1 MHCREAMLTRLRIN
15 LAQTRRLLAGKQALF
30 VLSLLGLVS
39 GVAVGVVISLFR
51 LSMELTQAGF
61 LPGHFENYEALHW
74 QQRLLLA
81 SIGGLVLGLMFY
93 LASRTPMRV
102 GILHVLERLAYNEGH
117 LPLKNMVMQFVGGVI
132 AVVSGQSVGRE
143 GPSVHLGAGTA
154 SLFGQYLRL
163 PNNSIRTL
171 VGCGTAAAVAAAF
184 NTPLAGVIFAMEV
197 ILMEYT
203 IAGFTPVILAAVSA
217 TVVSRLVFGTEE
229 IFIIQDIRLESM
241 LDLPLVV
248 VMGMIMGAVASLF
261 IRLTRQL
268 TEYGQN
274 IVIWLRM
281 ALAGLIVGV
290 IALISPE
297 VMGVGYDTVNAV
309 VLGQIG
315 ILGLAIILVA
325 KLMATSVCV
334 GFSIPGGLISPSL
347 VIGAVVGGMLA
358 HVLTLIGVPHS
369 GSGLYALLGAGAM
382 MSATLQAPLAALL
395 ALLELTGSHDIVF
408 PAMLAVVSANLTAQ
422 EVFKSESFFMSQFKQ
437 FGLDYRNDPIAQHLR
452 RIGLESVINRSFV
465 IAEPVVERQAAVA
478 YLKDNPDWVL
488 IRRKED
494 SNLLMPA
501 ADLARFLEK
510 DDSEKVELLEIPA
523 KRRQL
528 AAITL
533 ESTLQHAQQVISSSE
548 AEALY
553 AITRLGQSA
562 DRINGIITP
571 EDIEK
576 QYRTVIA

>member
-1 MHCREAMLTRLRIN
+1 MLNRFNNYFI
-15 LAQTRRLLAGKQALF
+15 QTRRLLANKQALF
-30 VLSLLGLVS
+30 VLSLLGLIS
-39 GVAVGVVISLFR
+39 GVAVGMVISLFR
-51 LSMELTQAGF
+51 LSMEVPQAAF
-61 LPGHFENYEALHW
+61 LPGHVENYEALHW

-81 SIGGLVLGLMFY
+81 SIGGLVLGLLFF
-93 LASRTPMRV
+93 LVSRTPLRV
-102 GILHVLERLAYNEGH
+102 GILHVLERLSYNEGH
-117 LPLKNMVMQFVGGVI
+117 LPLKNMIMQFVGGVI

-154 SLFGQYLRL
+154 SLFGQFLRL

-217 TVVSRLVFGTEE
+217 TVISRLVFGTEE
-229 IFIIQDIRLESM
+229 IFLIQDIALGSL
-241 LDLPLVV
+241 LDLPVVV
-248 VMGMIMGAVASLF
+248 VMGIVMGAVASIF
-261 IRLTRQL
+261 IRITRII
-268 TEYGQN
+268 TDYGLK

-281 ALAGLIVGV
+281 SLAGLFVGL
-290 IALISPE
+290 IALVSPE

-309 VLGQIG
+309 MLGQLSIMAM
-315 ILGLAIILVA
+315 AIILVA
-325 KLMATSVCV
+325 KLLATSVCV

-358 HVLTLIGVPHS
+358 HVLTLFGVDHS
-369 GSGLYALLGAGAM
+369 GPGLYALLGAGAM

-395 ALLELTGSHDIVF
+395 ALLELTGSHEIVF

-422 EVFKSESFFMSQFKQ
+422 EVFKSESFFLSQFKQ

-452 RIGLESVINRSFV
+452 RIGLESVINKSFV
-465 IAEPVVERQAAVA
+465 IAEPVVDRHAAIT

-488 IRRKED
+488 IRRKDD

-501 ADLARFLEK
+501 ADLARFLEN
-510 DDSEKVELLEIPA
+510 DDADKVDLLEIPA

-528 AAITL
+528 AAVSL
-533 ESTLQHAQQVISSSE
+533 ESTLQHAQQVISSTE
-548 AEALY
+548 AEAVY
-553 AITRLGQSA
+553 AVTRLGQSA

-576 QYRTVIA
+576 QYRTVAN

>member
-1 MHCREAMLTRLRIN
+1 MLTRLRAN
-15 LAQTRRLLAGKQALF
+15 LARQRSYLAGKQALF
-30 VLSLLGLVS
+30 LLSLLGVLC
-39 GVAVGVVISLFR
+39 GVAVGIVISLFR
-51 LSMELTQAGF
+51 YSIEVSQALF
-61 LPGHFENYEALHW
+61 LADEIGNYEGLHW
-74 QQRLLLA
+74 HSRLILTTA
-81 SIGGLVLGLMFY
+81 GGVLLGLLFF
-93 LASRTPMRV
+93 LVSRNPLRV
-102 GILHVLERLAYNEGH
+102 GVIHVLERLAYNEGH
-117 LPLKNMVMQFVGGVI
+117 LPLKNMVMQFIGGVI
-132 AVVSGQSVGRE
+132 AIASGQSVGRE

-217 TVVSRLVFGTEE
+217 TVISRLVFGTEAV
-229 IFIIQDIRLESM
+229 FIIQDINLQSL

-248 VMGMIMGAVASLF
+248 LMGIVIGAVASIF
-261 IRLTRQL
+261 IRLTRQI
-268 TEYGQN
+268 TEFGLRMA
-274 IVIWLRM
+274 IWLRM
-281 ALAGLIVGV
+281 ALAGLIVGL
-290 IALISPE
+290 IALVSPE
-297 VMGVGYDTVNAV
+297 VMGIGYDTVNAV
-309 VLGQIG
+309 ILGQIG
-315 ILGLAIILVA
+315 LLGLALILVM
-325 KLMATSVCV
+325 KVLATSVCV

-347 VIGAVVGGMLA
+347 VIGAVVGGLLA
-358 HVLTLIGVPHS
+358 QSFTLAAIPHS
-369 GSGLYALLGAGAM
+369 GVGMYALLGAGAM

-395 ALLELTGSHDIVF
+395 ALLELTGNHNIVF

-422 EVFKSESFFMSQFKQ
+422 EGFKSESFFMSQFKE

-452 RIGLESVINRSFV
+452 RISLESVINRSFV
-465 IAEPVVERQAAVA
+465 IAEPVIDRKGAIAL
-478 YLKDNPDWVL
+478 LKDNPDWVL
-488 IRRKED
+488 LRRQDD

-501 ADLARFLEK
+501 ADLAHHLEN
-510 DDSEKVELLEIPA
+510 DDADSVDLLEIPA

-528 AAITL
+528 AAVSL
-533 ESTLQHAQQVISSSE
+533 ESTLQHAQQLINDSE

-576 QYRTVIA
+576 QYRTVIN